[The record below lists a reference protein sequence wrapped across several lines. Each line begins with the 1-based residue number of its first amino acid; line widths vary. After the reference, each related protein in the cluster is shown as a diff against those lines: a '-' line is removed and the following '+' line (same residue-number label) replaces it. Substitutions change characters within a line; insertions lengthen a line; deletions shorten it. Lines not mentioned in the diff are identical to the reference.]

1 MTMAFEQEGSISPG
15 WIQSCWACLSSG
27 EVGQSALRA
36 ENRGVERE
44 MQVCHAQP
52 HLVPPMKLVVY
63 DDLPS
68 PSVDHQPHNSLS
80 SWISDGRNLASRA
93 STRASMSFKRQS
105 TVPLKIGAPSDFRR
119 VEGFSFRPSTPRTP
133 PIPTKYQPL
142 ELSIYRS
149 GKRLSDLPE
158 FDYFEIDEDRHRQ
171 TLAVP
176 PRALSPNGVRAQRC
190 QSANARLSMSRKP
203 VGSGNRRSF
212 RQSEYFPE
220 PAQPVRIPS
229 ALVPHFSL
237 VKPVK
242 TVVSEGDMVP
252 VTALV
257 EPISNESQIELDT
270 EWPDHVTQ
278 EQASM
283 EAEPQSPLPTKD
295 QDYTSDDPFNAFSF
309 PSDSPSSASSRT
321 MPSRISSL
329 YRPPTSENRNTIAE
343 TPMPNRVTQWFFS
356 TGPPS
361 PKQVSLTGEDE
372 FAWERTRTLS
382 GSTVASVVTTTI
394 TGGAQIRQHKASIS
408 STFTS
413 DTTPRASIHVP
424 SRSGDKDFEA
434 MFNYPAIPKGRP
446 QHYPFAPYKGEPLRY
461 DNSTVGL
468 AF

>member
-1 MTMAFEQEGSISPG
+1 
-15 WIQSCWACLSSG
+15 
-27 EVGQSALRA
+27 
-36 ENRGVERE
+36 
-44 MQVCHAQP
+44 MQVCHTQP

-68 PSVDHQPHNSLS
+68 PSVDHQRHNSLS

-93 STRASMSFKRQS
+93 STQASMSFKRQS

-119 VEGFSFRPSTPRTP
+119 VEGFSFQPSTPRTP
-133 PIPTKYQPL
+133 PMPIKYQPL

-149 GKRLSDLPE
+149 GNRLSDLPE
-158 FDYFEIDEDRHRQ
+158 FDDFEFGEDRHRQ

-212 RQSEYFPE
+212 RKSEYLPE
-220 PAQPVRIPS
+220 RAQPVHITS
-229 ALVPHFSL
+229 ALVPHFS
-237 VKPVK
+237 VVQPVQ
-242 TVVSEGDMVP
+242 TVVSEGKWIP

-257 EPISNESQIELDT
+257 EPISNESQLKLDS
-270 EWPDHVTQ
+270 EWSDHVND
-278 EQASM
+278 ERVSM
-283 EAEPQSPLPTKD
+283 EAEPQTPLPPTD

-309 PSDSPSSASSRT
+309 PGDSPSSASSRS

-329 YRPPTSENRNTIAE
+329 RRPPTSENRNTIAE
-343 TPMPNRVTQWFFS
+343 APMPNRVTQWFLS
-356 TGPPS
+356 NGPPS
-361 PKQVSLTGEDE
+361 PKQVSLTGEDG

-382 GSTVASVVTTTI
+382 GSTVASTVTTTI
-394 TGGAQIRQHKASIS
+394 TGGAQTRQHKASIS

-413 DTTPRASIHVP
+413 DTTPRASIHAP
-424 SRSGDKDFEA
+424 SRAGDKDLEA
-434 MFNYPAIPKGRP
+434 MVSHPAIPEGRP
-446 QHYPFAPYKGEPLRY
+446 PHYPFAPYKGEPLRY
-461 DNSTVGL
+461 DKSTVGL